1 MRVLVTGAT
10 GFLGSHIARTLVA
23 AGHSVRVLV
32 RPGTS
37 PALLEGL
44 PVELARGDILVPSTL
59 EAAARGVEAVV
70 HSAANM
76 RDRGGTSQRVRS
88 HVLGTRDMLAASRL
102 AGVRRFV
109 YISSVAALGIPD
121 ASPAATDNAAPR
133 LDESH
138 TWNTDPDRWPYG
150 HAKHLAEQE
159 VLSAAAAGMEA
170 VIVNP
175 SAVLGPGDRH
185 RVSNAVIWHM
195 LNGRVPPVIPG
206 GVGVVHVSDVAEG
219 TLAALEHGRSGE
231 RYILNGENL
240 RVEQLLS
247 LVAEVVGRPP
257 PRLRLSLSTARAL
270 AAALDLLAR
279 IVRPQARPVLLELAG
294 LYFYYDNGKAR
305 RDLGLAFRR
314 TARTATEEA
323 AEWYRRHAGLHAG
336 SLGGV

>member
-1 MRVLVTGAT
+1 MKVLVTGAT
-10 GFLGSHIARTLVA
+10 GFLGSHIARALVA
-23 AGHSVRVLV
+23 AGHSVRVLI

-44 PVELARGDILVPSTL
+44 PAELALGDILDPSTL

-76 RDRGGTSQRVRS
+76 RGQGGTRERARS
-88 HVLGTRDMLAASRL
+88 HVLGTRHMLAASRL

-109 YISSVAALGIPD
+109 HISSVAALGIPD
-121 ASPAATDNAAPR
+121 ASPAATDGAAPR
-133 LDESH
+133 IDESH

-150 HAKHLAEQE
+150 HAKHLAELE
-159 VLSAAAAGMEA
+159 VLSAAAVGMEA

-195 LNGRVPPVIPG
+195 LHGRVPPIIPG
-206 GVGVVHVSDVAEG
+206 GLGVVHVSDVAEG
-219 TLAALEHGRSGE
+219 TLAALEHGRPGE

-240 RVEQLLS
+240 SVEQLLS
-247 LVAEVVGRPP
+247 LVAEAVGLPP
-257 PRLRLSLSTARAL
+257 PRFRLSLSTARAL
-270 AAALDLLAR
+270 AAALDVLAR

-314 TARTATEEA
+314 TARAAAEEA
-323 AEWYRRHAGLHAG
+323 AEWYRRHAGRHAG
-336 SLGGV
+336 STGGV

>member
-1 MRVLVTGAT
+1 MKVLVTGAT
-10 GFLGSHIARTLVA
+10 GFLGSHIARALVA

-32 RPGTS
+32 RPETS

-44 PVELARGDILVPSTL
+44 PAEVARGDILVPSTL

-76 RDRGGTSQRVRS
+76 RGRGGSRERAQS
-88 HVLGTRDMLAASRL
+88 HVLGTRHMLAACRP

-121 ASPAATDNAAPR
+121 ASPAPTDGDAPR

-138 TWNTDPDRWPYG
+138 MWNTDPDRWPYG

-159 VLSAAAAGMEA
+159 VQSAAAAGMEA

-175 SAVLGPGDRH
+175 SAVLGPGDRY

-195 LNGRVPPVIPG
+195 LHGRVPPVIPG
-206 GVGVVHVSDVAEG
+206 GLGVVHVSDVAEG

-231 RYILNGENL
+231 RYILNGENVQ
-240 RVEQLLS
+240 VEQLLS
-247 LVAEVVGRPP
+247 LVAEAVGLPP

-270 AAALDLLAR
+270 AAALGILAR
-279 IVRPQARPVLLELAG
+279 IVRPQARPVLLALAG

-305 RDLGLAFRR
+305 RELGVSFRR
-314 TARTATEEA
+314 TARRAAEEA
-323 AEWYRRHAGLHAG
+323 AEWYRRRAGRQAG